1 MLHRKS
7 VSHCYTKGFHT
18 LSLPFVTENLTK
30 ETLTHLEHSFFF
42 PIAQQATENKAHQ
55 HFVVQKKKRKGALS
69 EMFAINT
76 VCAGLSGGTAG
87 EGLLITKPGH
97 STRKFSNFCFPT
109 Q

>member
-55 HFVVQKKKRKGALS
+55 HFVVQKKKKKRCTFRNVCHKYS
-69 EMFAINT
+69 MCRT
-76 VCAGLSGGTAG
+76 VRW
-87 EGLLITKPGH
+87 H
-97 STRKFSNFCFPT
+97 SWGRTLDHKART
-109 Q
+109 QHQEI